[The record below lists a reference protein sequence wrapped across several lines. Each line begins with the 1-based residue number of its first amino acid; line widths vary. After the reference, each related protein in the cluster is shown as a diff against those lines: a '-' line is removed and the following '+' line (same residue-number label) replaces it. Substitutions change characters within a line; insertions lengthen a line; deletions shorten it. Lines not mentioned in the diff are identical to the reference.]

1 MNENDSKDITFVY
14 SNNDLSYYN
23 IRFAFNKLL
32 GPLATASEY
41 KEFGNKREEYSDIL
55 KIVAKWSCE
64 YEDKKTLIYIDYKEI
79 LSVYYKVEELNDDLL
94 ANSKSEISDEIVIW
108 LWEIMVLRK
117 KQIDNYNNG
126 K

>member
-1 MNENDSKDITFVY
+1 M
-14 SNNDLSYYN
+14 
-23 IRFAFNKLL
+23 
-32 GPLATASEY
+32 
-41 KEFGNKREEYSDIL
+41 
-55 KIVAKWSCE
+55 KI
-64 YEDKKTLIYIDYKEI
+64 KKTLIYIDYKEI